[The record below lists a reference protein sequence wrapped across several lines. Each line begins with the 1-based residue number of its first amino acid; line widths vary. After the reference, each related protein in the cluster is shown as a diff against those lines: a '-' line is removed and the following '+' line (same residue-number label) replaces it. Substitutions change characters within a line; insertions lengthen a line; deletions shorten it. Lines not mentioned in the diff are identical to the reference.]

1 MFQRTKIC
9 TGLLLAFGG
18 SLLSIAPGAFA
29 QDSTVQRVEIT
40 GSSIKRV
47 DAETA
52 LPVQIVSRERIDT
65 LGVTN
70 VEQLLAT
77 ISANSMV
84 GGTTSAQGSGSS
96 TYGEATASLRGLGSN
111 KTLVLVN
118 GRRLANYATDGTSV
132 DINSIPL
139 AAVERVE
146 VLKDG
151 ASGVYGSDAVAGVIN
166 FILRKNF
173 HGVELNAYVG
183 TPTAHGGGKSAK
195 ASIVVGLGDIDT
207 DHVSVLGSLDLSHET
222 AIYGRQRSYAGNS
235 WLNSGAFDN
244 SATPSGAIRTYA
256 PGSAPGFLASQGSA
270 RGNPL
275 NGHGVESASNCAA
288 NGSSWNEL
296 EGACRFNASPF
307 VPLTPDV
314 SRVNASIGLNARINE
329 SNEFFFEGFMSHAH
343 TTVTEQPS
351 PYSVAFLATDGLF
364 QARGVD
370 PAIVLNP
377 SNPAYQQYVLPY
389 LLASSHPTLAGQPV
403 TVSYRAFDAGPRI
416 HTDSSTLA
424 HLATGLTGSLS
435 GFDYEAVYSHNSS
448 SVSEDTQ
455 SGYQN
460 QIQLVQLLSGNDAF
474 NPYAATQS
482 PQLAAQIAATNYN
495 GNIIKSTLSTDA
507 IDLKASRD
515 LFQLP
520 GGAATAAVGA
530 SFRKEQLNLL
540 PSAAYESGD
549 VSGYGGAVPPLNASR
564 NSRSVFAEIYAP
576 IFKMFDAD
584 LSVRNDHYPNASSTN
599 PKLSLSFTPLSQL
612 KFRGSYGT
620 GFREP
625 SLPELYSP
633 QTVAT
638 TSTFVDPATI
648 TPGVPNGVAAQYT
661 QVIGGN
667 PNLRPEKSKQF
678 SLGMVLEPIK
688 NLSATIDFFHINV
701 DHEVTTLD
709 PEFIVKQAHKGNAT
723 YMPLVTRDSAGNIT
737 KIVSTDLNAGGVV
750 TSGIDVDVNW
760 KSAATAAGVFGVN
773 MNGTLTHKYA
783 ETLPDGTVQQSVG
796 NTITADGSALNAIA
810 AGGIIFKWRHSL
822 EGNWTYGAFRLAL
835 TQNYQSSYNDAA
847 RADSQTGTDA
857 VHIKAFET
865 FDIQGAYAGIKGV
878 TLRLGVKNFTN
889 RLPPQTIMLGQY
901 FQTGYDPSY
910 YDPHGRFVYGSASYK
925 F

>member
-9 TGLLLAFGG
+9 TGLLLAFG
-18 SLLSIAPGAFA
+18 SVAVFA
-29 QDSTVQRVEIT
+29 QDAPQAVQRVEIT

-47 DAETA
+47 NAEAA
-52 LPVQIVSRERIDT
+52 LPVQVISREKIDN

-77 ISANSMV
+77 ITANSAV

-151 ASGVYGSDAVAGVIN
+151 ASGLYGSDAIAGVIN

-173 HGVELNAYVG
+173 HGVELNGFVG
-183 TPTAHGGGKSAK
+183 TPTSKGGGKSNK
-195 ASIVVGLGDIDT
+195 ASIVMGFGDIDT
-207 DHVSVLGSLDLSHET
+207 DHVNLIGSLDFSHDT
-222 AIYGRQRSYAGNS
+222 AIYGRQRAYASNS
-235 WLNSGAFDN
+235 WLNSGAYDN
-244 SATPSGAIRTYA
+244 SATPSGAIRTYK
-256 PGSAPGFLASQGSA
+256 PGSAPGFLASLGSA
-270 RGNPL
+270 LGNPL

-288 NGSSWNEL
+288 NGSTWNAL
-296 EGACRFNASPF
+296 EGTCRFNASPF

-314 SRVNASIGLNARINE
+314 SRINASVNLTARIDD
-329 SNEFFFEGFMSHAH
+329 SNQFFFEGFLSHSH

-351 PYSVAFLATDGLF
+351 PYSASFLATDALF
-364 QARGVD
+364 QTRGVD

-389 LLASSHPTLAGQPV
+389 LLASSHSAVAGQPV
-403 TVSYRAFDAGPRI
+403 TVSYRAFDAGGRV

-424 HLATGLTGSLS
+424 HLASGLNGSIA
-435 GFDYEAVYSHNSS
+435 GIDYEGVYSHNSS
-448 SVSEDTQ
+448 TVSEDTQ
-455 SGYQN
+455 GGYQN

-474 NPYAATQS
+474 NPFAATQS

-495 GNIIKSTLSTDA
+495 GNIIKSSLTTDA
-507 IDLKASRD
+507 IDLKATRD

-530 SFRKEQLNLL
+530 TFRKEQLNLR

-564 NSRSVFAEIYAP
+564 NSHSVFAEIYAP
-576 IFKMFDAD
+576 IFKTFDAD
-584 LSVRNDHYPNASSTN
+584 FQLRNDHYPNASSTN
-599 PKLSLSFTPLSQL
+599 PKLSLSFTPISQL
-612 KFRGSYGT
+612 KLRGSYGT

-648 TPGVPNGVAAQYT
+648 TPGVPNGVPAQYT

-667 PNLRPEKSKQF
+667 PTLRPEKSKQF

-709 PEFIVKQAHKGNAT
+709 PEFIVKQAFQGNAT
-723 YMPLVTRDSAGNIT
+723 YTPLVTRDSAGNIT
-737 KIVSTDLNAGGVV
+737 KIVSTNLNAGGVV
-750 TSGIDVDVNW
+750 TSGVDIDVNW

-773 MNGTLTHKYA
+773 LNGTWTHKYA
-783 ETLPDGTVQQSVG
+783 ETLPDGTVQESVG
-796 NTITADGSALNAIA
+796 NTITPDGSALNAVA
-810 AGGIIFKWRHSL
+810 AGGIILKWRHSL
-822 EGNWTYGAFRLAL
+822 EGNWTYGAYRLAL

-901 FQTGYDPSY
+901 FQNGYDSSY